1 MTGTDTASGRTE
13 LLDTRREDLVAGFEP
28 LARLAIGD
36 GDSGWILPLARLLE
50 AASRGVG
57 HLDAATCCGDADPA
71 KRPQHLVAIDGSRAL
86 LPRQQAA
93 WERVRG
99 GVERL
104 LARPGHRHDDAVV
117 QRELDRI
124 LPPQRD
130 TRDDGSILVD
140 NGHQRLAAACLV
152 DAPVGVLTGGPGTG
166 KTTCAAALIGLKAR
180 LEPDL
185 EATDILVC
193 APTGKAANR
202 LRLAL
207 HGAAR
212 RLELESRERELLTS
226 LRPTTLHRALGWTPI
241 PPEDGGPWRRNARRP
256 LAARLVLLDESS
268 MADVELMA
276 ALLDAV
282 GPDTAVILLG
292 DRDQLD
298 SVEAGG
304 VLAELV
310 HRGAAAEP
318 DTDWRSRM
326 EARMGED
333 AVAVWRTGLPSGAG
347 ATAGHGLAPL
357 PGLAIGL
364 TWSYRARNAPWI
376 LTLAGLVRPGA
387 GGSAAQVTAL
397 CAEHPDDALRWY
409 GTAGELARDCHDAW
423 QALAEKAA
431 PWRADAP
438 PTPDALQA
446 ALDDFQCIVATN
458 RQVEQ
463 ANRAGHRCLV
473 GFAGIGDP
481 GPDVILHGTP
491 IIIEANDR
499 SLDLANGDVGL
510 AIGTGPGTPAQIVV
524 IPGAGDGIPLARLP
538 GHRPAFAITIH
549 KSQGSEWRAIAI
561 DLPADAG
568 ELLDRRLLYTAVT
581 RSSGRVGI
589 HAPGDALGSILES
602 DGSRG

>member
-1 MTGTDTASGRTE
+1 MTGNRFTGAPATDTRA
-13 LLDTRREDLVAGFEP
+13 EDPVTAFEP
-28 LARLAIGD
+28 LARLAIGA
-36 GDSGWILPLARLLE
+36 GDPGWVRPLARLLE

-57 HLDAATCCGDADPA
+57 HLDAATCCGDADRATCPA
-71 KRPQHLVAIDGSRAL
+71 DLVAFDGTRAL
-86 LPRQQAA
+86 LPRQRAA
-93 WERVRG
+93 WDRIRG

-104 LARPGHRHDDAVV
+104 LAREDQRHPDDAVR
-117 QRELDRI
+117 RELNLI
-124 LPPQRD
+124 LPPQRE
-130 TRDDGSILVD
+130 THADGSTLVD
-140 NGHQRLAAACLV
+140 NSHQRLAAASLV
-152 DAPVGVLTGGPGTG
+152 DASVGVLTGGPGTG

-180 LEPDL
+180 LEPEL

-207 HGAAR
+207 QHAAQ
-212 RLELESRERELLTS
+212 RLALQSRERDLLTA
-226 LRPTTLHRALGWTPI
+226 LRPTTLHRVLGWTPV
-241 PPEDGGPWRRNARRP
+241 PPEDGGPWRHNARHP
-256 LAARLVLLDESS
+256 LDARLVLLDESS

-282 GPDTAVILLG
+282 GPNTAVILLG

-318 DTDWRSRM
+318 DAHARSRM
-326 EARMGED
+326 QARMGEH
-333 AVAVWRTGLPSGAG
+333 AVAIWREGLPTSAG
-347 ATAGHGLAPL
+347 ETIDHAMAPL

-364 TWSYRARNAPWI
+364 TWSYRAKNAPWI
-376 LTLAGLVRPGA
+376 LALASLVRPGA
-387 GGSAAQVTAL
+387 EGRAAQVSAL
-397 CAEHPDDALRWY
+397 CMDHPDDALRWY
-409 GTAGELARDCHDAW
+409 ETARELAQDCADAW
-423 QALAEKAA
+423 RTLAERAA

-438 PTPDALQA
+438 PTSEALQA

-458 RQVEQ
+458 RQVAQ
-463 ANRAGHRCLV
+463 VNRAGHRCLV
-473 GFAGIGDP
+473 EFAGIDDP
-481 GPDVILHGTP
+481 GSDMLLHGTP

-510 AIGTGPGTPAQIVV
+510 AIGMGPGTPAQIVM
-524 IPGAGDGIPLARLP
+524 IPGTEVGIPLARLP
-538 GHRPAFAITIH
+538 LHRPAFAITIH

-561 DLPADAG
+561 DLPAHAS
-568 ELLDRRLLYTAVT
+568 EPLDRRLLYTAVT

-589 HAPGDALGSILES
+589 HAPGDALTSIL
-602 DGSRG
+602 GLPG

>member
-1 MTGTDTASGRTE
+1 MTGTDTVNAHTGPV
-13 LLDTRREDLVAGFEP
+13 DTRREDTVAGFEP

-71 KRPQHLVAIDGSRAL
+71 KRPQHLVAIDGTRAL
-86 LPRQQAA
+86 LPRQRAA
-93 WERVRG
+93 WNRVRG

-104 LARPGHRHDDAVV
+104 LARPGRRHDDDAVR
-117 QRELDRI
+117 RELDRI
-124 LPPQRD
+124 LPPQRE
-130 TRDDGSILVD
+130 TSDDGSTLVD
-140 NGHQRLAAACLV
+140 NSHQRLAAACLV

-185 EATDILVC
+185 ETTDILVC

-212 RLELESRERELLTS
+212 RLELEPRERELLTS
-226 LRPTTLHRALGWTPI
+226 LRPTTLHRALSWAPI

-256 LAARLVLLDESS
+256 LSAKSLLLDESS

-304 VLAELV
+304 VLAELMQ
-310 HRGAAAEP
+310 RGAAVEP
-318 DTDWRSRM
+318 DADWRSRV
-326 EARMGED
+326 EARIGED
-333 AVAVWRTGLPSGAG
+333 AVAVWREGLPTSAG
-347 ATAGHGLAPL
+347 ATTDHDLAPL

-376 LTLAGLVRPGA
+376 LALASLIRPGA
-387 GGSAAQVTAL
+387 AGTVAQVTDL
-397 CAEHPDDALRWY
+397 SAEHSDDALRWY
-409 GTAGELARDCHDAW
+409 MTAEDLARDCQDAW
-423 QALAEKAA
+423 QTLAERAA
-431 PWRADAP
+431 PWRAEAP
-438 PTPDALQA
+438 PTPEVLQA

-463 ANRAGHRCLV
+463 TNRAGHRCLV
-473 GFAGIGDP
+473 EFAGISDP
-481 GPDVILHGTP
+481 GPSIILHGTP

-499 SLDLANGDVGL
+499 SLDLANGDAGL
-510 AIGTGPGTPAQIVV
+510 AIGSGPGTPAQIVV
-524 IPGAGDGIPLARLP
+524 LPGVEGGIPLARLP
-538 GHRPAFAITIH
+538 GHRPAFAVTIH

-561 DLPADAG
+561 DLPAHAG
-568 ELLDRRLLYTAVT
+568 DLLDRRLLYTAVT

-589 HAPGDALGSILES
+589 HAPGDALASILGFA
-602 DGSRG
+602 DQ

>member
-1 MTGTDTASGRTE
+1 MSVANTISEGAAPGDTPP
-13 LLDTRREDLVAGFEP
+13 EDAVAGFEP

-36 GDSGWILPLARLLE
+36 GDPGWILPLARLLE

-57 HLDAATCCGDADPA
+57 HLDVASCCADADPVT
-71 KRPQHLVAIDGSRAL
+71 RPDHLVAIDGARAL
-86 LPRQQAA
+86 LPRQQEA
-93 WERVRG
+93 WDRIRR

-104 LARPGHRHDDAVV
+104 LARRDGRHEDAAVR
-117 QRELDRI
+117 RELDRI
-124 LPPQRD
+124 LPPHRK
-130 TRDDGSILVD
+130 TNADGSILVD

-166 KTTCAAALIGLKAR
+166 KTTSAAALIGLNAR
-180 LEPDL
+180 LEPEL
-185 EATDILVC
+185 EAADILVC

-207 HGAAR
+207 HGAAQ
-212 RLELESRERELLTS
+212 RLELESRERDLLTA
-226 LRPTTLHRALGWTPI
+226 LRPTTLHRGLGWTPV
-241 PPEDGGPWRRNARRP
+241 PPEDGGPWRHNARRP
-256 LAARLVLLDESS
+256 LDARLVLLDESS

-318 DTDWRSRM
+318 DGDWRNRM
-326 EARMGED
+326 EARMGRN
-333 AVAVWRTGLPSGAG
+333 AVADWRSGLPTGAG
-347 ATAGHGLAPL
+347 ATTDDDLAPL

-376 LTLAGLVRPGA
+376 LELASLVRPGA
-387 GGSAAQVTAL
+387 SGSAAQVRAL
-397 CAEHPDDALRWY
+397 CAQHPDEALRWY
-409 GTAGELARDCHDAW
+409 ATAKDLAQDCRDAWLALARRT
-423 QALAEKAA
+423 A
-431 PWRADAP
+431 PWRLDEP
-438 PTPDALQA
+438 PTQAALQA

-458 RQVEQ
+458 RQVAQ
-463 ANRAGHRCLV
+463 ANRAGRRCLV
-473 GFAGIGDP
+473 ESAGVDDP
-481 GPDVILHGTP
+481 GQDVILHGTP

-510 AIGTGPGTPAQIVV
+510 AIGSGPGTPAQIVL
-524 IPGAGDGIPLARLP
+524 IPGAEAGIPLARLP

-561 DLPADAG
+561 DLPAHAG

-589 HAPGDALGSILES
+589 HAPGDALASILTLGVS
-602 DGSRG
+602 TG